1 MRNFYRETPDYVMS
15 YDEFEELCREAQSLK
30 NAVNI
35 FTLTD
40 KRSGVKENV
49 VFVMKQIQ
57 EGVFNVQ
64 QEQTFSNIIYM
75 L

>member
-1 MRNFYRETPDYVMS
+1 MNLRNIAEKH
-15 YDEFEELCREAQSLK
+15 LK

-57 EGVFNVQ
+57 EGVFNVH